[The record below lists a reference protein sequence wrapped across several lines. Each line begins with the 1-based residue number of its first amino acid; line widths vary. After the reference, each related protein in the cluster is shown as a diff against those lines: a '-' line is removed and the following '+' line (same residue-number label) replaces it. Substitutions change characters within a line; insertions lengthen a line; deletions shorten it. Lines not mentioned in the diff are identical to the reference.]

1 MKEDTITNNPL
12 FNQQELPDFSAI
24 TPEHVVPAVREAI
37 RLGRDKLRQLET
49 VQTPTWQ
56 TFVLPLRDISRRLDR
71 IWGAVGHLMGV
82 KNSDA
87 LRTAHEEVQPEVV
100 EFQLSIGQN
109 RALFENWQ
117 KLQAAGANE
126 ISSAARRR
134 IVDSA
139 IRDARLA
146 GVALEGETQKRFNE
160 IQRDLAALATRFSN
174 AVLDATK
181 SFQIVLT
188 KSEEIAGLPQSWL
201 AGAAHAAR
209 AKGHSEANET
219 TGPWLV
225 TLDYPSYYPVLQHAQ
240 NRALREQV
248 YRASLARASG
258 AGYSETWNNW
268 PVIDDILRLR
278 QEEAKILGFANFAEL
293 SLSAKMAPGASKVR
307 EMIQNLAGVAKPQA
321 TREFSE
327 LAAYAKQKGHE
338 DALQLWDIAYYSERR
353 REELYSFTDEEL
365 RPYFPLPKVLTGM
378 FQLAEKLFGVKIAA
392 ALQQPK
398 VWHSDVQFFDVGDA
412 KGQKIAGFYLDPYA
426 RSGEKRGGAWMDVC
440 RQREVTEGNV
450 ILPVA
455 YLVCN
460 GTPPV
465 AKGDTQQP
473 SLMTFTEVE
482 TLFHE
487 FGHGLQHM
495 LTTVDEY
502 EASGISNVEWDAI
515 ELPSQF
521 MENWVYERS
530 VIDQIS
536 GHFET
541 GETLPQAL
549 FEKIIAAKN
558 YMAGSILLRQLYFS
572 LLDLELH
579 EVHGCTRVGVATDGQ
594 KPTDVHGGTLVG
606 VAKNSETVR
615 DVQRRIAK
623 EYTVIPPL
631 PEDAFLCS
639 FSHIF
644 AGGYAAGYYSYKWA
658 EVLSADAFA
667 AFEEAGLGNDA
678 AIRAL
683 GKRYRETVLA
693 RGGSEHPLDVYRAFR
708 GRDATIDALLRHN
721 GLIHAA

>member
-1 MKEDTITNNPL
+1 MNENTLPENPL
-12 FNQQELPDFSAI
+12 YNQGDLPDFSAI
-24 TPEHVVPAVREAI
+24 KSEHVVPAVREAI
-37 RLGRDKLRQLET
+37 RIGQEKLKSLESL
-49 VQTPTWQ
+49 QNPTWQ

-71 IWGAVGHLMGV
+71 IWGTVGHLLGV
-82 KNSDA
+82 KNSEA
-87 LRTAHEEVQPEVV
+87 LRAAHEEVQPEVV
-100 EFQLSIGQN
+100 EFQLSVGQN
-109 RALFENWQ
+109 LALFKNWQ
-117 KLQAAGANE
+117 ALKAAGSKE
-126 ISSAARRR
+126 ISSPARAR
-134 IVDSA
+134 IVDAA
-139 IRDARLA
+139 IRDARLS
-146 GVALEGETQKRFNE
+146 GVALEGEKQKRFNE
-160 IQRDLAALATRFSN
+160 IQRDLAALATKFSN

-181 SFQIVLT
+181 AFQVVLT
-188 KSEEIAGLPQSWL
+188 KPEEIAGLPQSWR
-201 AGAAHAAR
+201 AGAAHAAQ
-209 AKGHSEANET
+209 AKGHAEATAEN
-219 TGPWLV
+219 GPWLV

-248 YRASLARASG
+248 YRASLTRAS
-258 AGYSETWNNW
+258 SEKLNNW
-268 PVIDDILRLR
+268 PVIDEILRLR
-278 QEEAKILGFANFAEL
+278 QEDAQILGFANYAEV
-293 SLSAKMAPGASKVR
+293 SLSAKMAPDTKKVR
-307 EMIQNLAGVAKPQA
+307 EIIVNLGKVAKPQA
-321 TREFSE
+321 QREFAE
-327 LAAYAKQKGHE
+327 LANYAKQKGHE
-338 DALQLWDIAYYSERR
+338 DALQLWDIAFYSERR

-378 FQLAEKLFGVKIAA
+378 FQLAEKLFAVKIGAA
-392 ALQQPK
+392 TTQPK
-398 VWHSDVQFFDVGDA
+398 VWHKDVQYFDVNDA
-412 KGQKIAGFYLDPYA
+412 AGKKIAGFFLDPYA

-440 RQREVTEGNV
+440 RQREITEHNLV
-450 ILPVA
+450 LPIA

-465 AKGDTQQP
+465 PRRNDSESPHRSGVEGPVGDKP

-502 EASGISNVEWDAI
+502 EASGISNVEWDAV

-521 MENWVYERS
+521 MENWVYERT

-541 GETLPQAL
+541 GETLPQPL

-579 EVHGCTRVGVATDGQ
+579 EVHGCTRVGVAMDG
-594 KPTDVHGGTLVG
+594 
-606 VAKNSETVR
+606 ETVR
-615 DVQRRIAK
+615 DVQRRIAA

-667 AFEEAGLGNDA
+667 AFEEVGLSNDA
-678 AIRAL
+678 AIREL

-693 RGGSEHPLDVYRAFR
+693 RGGSEHPLEVYRSFR

-721 GLIHAA
+721 GLIAAA

>member
-1 MKEDTITNNPL
+1 MNTNTLSDNPL
-12 FNQQELPDFSAI
+12 FNQGDLPDFAAI
-24 TPEHVVPAVREAI
+24 RPEHVIPAVREAI
-37 RLGRDKLRQLET
+37 RLGNET
-49 VQTPTWQ
+49 LKTLQSLQDPTWE
-56 TFVLPLRDISRRLDR
+56 TFVLPLRQVSRRLDR
-71 IWGAVGHLMGV
+71 IWGTVGHLLGV

-87 LRTAHEEVQPEVV
+87 LRNAHEEAQPEVV

-109 RALFENWQ
+109 LALYNNWQ
-117 KLQAAGANE
+117 RLKAAGENE
-126 ISSAARRR
+126 INSPARRR
-134 IVDSA
+134 IVDAA
-139 IRDARLA
+139 IRDAQLS
-146 GVALEGETQKRFNE
+146 GVALEGEQQKRFNE
-160 IQRDLAALATRFSN
+160 IQRDLAALATKFSN

-181 SFQIVLT
+181 AFQIVLT
-188 KSEEIAGLPQSWL
+188 NREEIAGLPQSWL

-209 AKGHSEANET
+209 VKGHGDASETN
-219 TGPWLV
+219 GPWLV
-225 TLDYPSYYPVLQHAQ
+225 TLDYPSYYPVLQHAK

-248 YRASLARASG
+248 YRASLTRASG
-258 AGYSETWNNW
+258 TGFSEQWNNW
-268 PVIDDILRLR
+268 PVIDEILRLR
-278 QEEAKILGFANFAEL
+278 QEDAEILGFRNFAEV
-293 SLSAKMAPGASKVR
+293 SLSAKMAPDTKNVR
-307 EMIQNLAGVAKPQA
+307 AMIQDLGKVARPQA
-321 TREFSE
+321 KREYAE
-327 LAAYAKQKGHE
+327 LAAYAKENGLE
-338 DALQLWDIAYYSERR
+338 DALNLWDIAYYSERR
-353 REELYSFTDEEL
+353 REELYNFTDEEL
-365 RPYFPLPKVLTGM
+365 RPYFPLPKVLAGM
-378 FQLAEKLFGVKIAA
+378 FELAEKLFGVRIAA
-392 ALQQPK
+392 APVQPK
-398 VWHSDVQFFDVGDA
+398 NWHADVQYFDVNDA
-412 KGQKIAGFYLDPYA
+412 AGKKIAGFFLDPYA

-440 RQREVTEGNV
+440 RQREVTDSNLV
-450 ILPVA
+450 LPVA

-465 AKGDTQQP
+465 ESRP

-502 EASGISNVEWDAI
+502 EASGISNVEWDAV

-541 GETLPQAL
+541 GEKLPQSL

-579 EVHGCTRVGVATDGQ
+579 EVHGGTQVGGAKDGGTTTENKQ
-594 KPTDVHGGTLVG
+594 KPLSVREIQ
-606 VAKNSETVR
+606 AK
-615 DVQRRIAK
+615 IAA

-631 PEDAFLCS
+631 PEDAFLCT

-644 AGGYAAGYYSYKWA
+644 AGGYAAGYYSYNWA
-658 EVLSADAFA
+658 EVLSAAAFA
-667 AFEEAGLGNDA
+667 AFEEAGLTNEA
-678 AIRAL
+678 AIREL

-693 RGGSEHPLDVYRAFR
+693 RGGSEHPLEVYRAFR

-721 GLIHAA
+721 GLVAAA